1 MLVWA
6 AAELDEDVI
15 SIGLNTALASVL
27 QTPPELA
34 IVGTASVEA
43 IQISFVWYYG
53 LPPALTY
60 DCCHTEQN
68 CEHFSQLFS
77 RPEVAKLQFCVYV
90 DYFSGFT
97 AKHVHQTQ
105 LLLLMGS
112 QTYRIVF
119 HVDSSPATALRSSGC
134 ALDHVTLRP
143 AGNLRRNEMHALQL
157 PGMVWYS
164 RV

>member
-1 MLVWA
+1 M
-6 AAELDEDVI
+6 
-15 SIGLNTALASVL
+15 
-27 QTPPELA
+27 
-34 IVGTASVEA
+34 
-43 IQISFVWYYG
+43 
-53 LPPALTY
+53 
-60 DCCHTEQN
+60 
-68 CEHFSQLFS
+68 
-77 RPEVAKLQFCVYV
+77 YV

-157 PGMVWYS
+157 IVQRLARDRDLPVYSYNSRARTGLSYSNSQGGSSCRAWRVNAPKSPDFDARGREMVLPS
-164 RV
+164 HFSMASLPIVRLNFGEN